1 MTGPGQCDSD
11 AIGGQH
17 QFLSGPWQRTGRQE
31 QSETFVPRNIKLSC
45 NLSWSMPQRSR
56 GQIWGTL
63 RGHCPVVLEL
73 HASSPPLVYGSMLFS
88 FQVRVPSFQTLEK
101 SSVYLSKKFPGELL
115 YVKKKCIYLH
125 ICKYVWSYLLSWWAL
140 GRARELLQASCLFW
154 LSKDFSLLAGSAL
167 SKILKWKD
175 IYLSASPFL
184 LPLAFS
190 LESPF
195 PSILLLSGIH
205 PSSQALESNAHRF

>member
-11 AIGGQH
+11 AIRGQH

-56 GQIWGTL
+56 GQIWGDSTGPL
-63 RGHCPVVLEL
+63 SCCPW
-73 HASSPPLVYGSMLFS
+73 ATCFFSSPGLWKYAVLIPGNSSFFS
-88 FQVRVPSFQTLEK
+88 NSGEVFSLHKQKVPWGKQ
-101 SSVYLSKKFPGELL
+101 
-115 YVKKKCIYLH
+115 
-125 ICKYVWSYLLSWWAL
+125 SYLLSWWAL

-167 SKILKWKD
+167 SKILKRKD

-195 PSILLLSGIH
+195 PSILLLSGID
-205 PSSQALESNAHRF
+205 PSSQALGSNAHRF